1 MIMISVNIAER
12 LFSLLHAL
20 NVEINS
26 ILTIDL
32 EKEDADHFRQNWLE
46 IY

>member
-1 MIMISVNIAER
+1 MISVNVLER
-12 LFSLLHAL
+12 LFLLLQAL

-32 EKEDADHFRQNWLE
+32 EKEDIDHFRQN
-46 IY
+46 